1 MTDLMAC
8 EKTVRIIE
16 VDGDANSDAM
26 AAAVQ
31 HIQQKKGADT
41 GYRYVVKGPN
51 YSCAVEHNGANWAIV
66 DYSDSDKAPE
76 AVASPEP
83 SALASDT
90 EKGPEQS
97 TVTTPGDEEV
107 PA

>member
-66 DYSDSDKAPE
+66 DYSDSDKAPVP
-76 AVASPEP
+76 APKKKLTPEP
-83 SALASDT
+83 ESILYN
-90 EKGPEQS
+90 E
-97 TVTTPGDEEV
+97 PGR
-107 PA
+107 